1 MRAHDMNKP
10 LPEPAAGMSV
20 ITLGTAAGPA
30 IRGPHPGMATAVVVD
45 GSFYLVD
52 FGLGITRA
60 ANSAGLRGEN
70 LRACFITHLHSDHVA
85 ELPGYFLW
93 NWGRP
98 VNGIT
103 TPATVFGPGTDPQGI
118 PGENGGTA
126 AMVEHLLEAFSYD
139 INIRVHDEGRPDL
152 RELVLA
158 ADIELPAAVAGTA
171 HGNHTPAMEP
181 FLVYEDELVRVS
193 AILVEHPPVF
203 PAFGFRIESRYGSV
217 VISGDTTE
225 CANMVALATGADLLI
240 HEAVNLD
247 YFAALDMA
255 PEFLNHQRISHTT
268 APGVG
273 RVAAQAGVPHVV
285 LSHLAG
291 LASDD
296 EWTAGVRTGFDGR
309 ITVAAPGNRFDVAG
323 AALAEAL

>member
-1 MRAHDMNKP
+1 MKNP

-30 IRGPHPGMATAVVVD
+30 IRSPHPGMATAVVVD

-60 ANSAGLRGEN
+60 AHNAGLRGED
-70 LRACFITHLHSDHVA
+70 LRAAFITHLHSDHVA

-98 VNGIT
+98 VNGLT
-103 TPATVFGPGTDPQGI
+103 SPVTVFGPGTDPQGV
-118 PGENGGTA
+118 PGGNGGTR
-126 AMVEHLLEAFSYD
+126 AMLENLFEAYSYD

-152 RELVLA
+152 RKLVLP
-158 ADIELPAAVAGTA
+158 ADIELPAGTA
-171 HGNHTPAMEP
+171 AHGHHTPEMVP
-181 FLVYEDELVRVS
+181 FPVYEDELVRVS

-203 PAFGFRIESRYGSV
+203 PAFAFRIESRYGSV

-225 CANMVALATGADLLI
+225 CANMVTLSTGADLLI
-240 HEAVNLD
+240 HEAVNLEF
-247 YFAALDMA
+247 FAGLDMA

-268 APGVG
+268 PAGVG
-273 RVAAQAGVPHVV
+273 RVASLAGVPHVV

-291 LASDD
+291 LASDE
-296 EWTAGVRTGFDGR
+296 EWAAGVQAEYDGAV
-309 ITVAAPGNRFDVAG
+309 TVAAPGNRFEIARVP
-323 AALAEAL
+323 ALAAP